1 MFSQSEI
8 KKRPLKMTKY
18 YQKSRVFVL
27 QINKKNIL
35 VPKKVAG
42 TIKFSFILTVT
53 IITCVNF
60 PFVQS
65 QQLNTITMWKLFK
78 VTSKDTRTTSVPLL
92 QKLKVFQ
99 ILICCFH
106 CWLWTSKCQMGK
118 EIIFWGL
125 KNPIFLCDSNHDNVT
140 WWITYNLLRQ
150 REIHRGKL

>member
-60 PFVQS
+60 P
-65 QQLNTITMWKLFK
+65 LGIYLFK
-78 VTSKDTRTTSVPLL
+78 V
-92 QKLKVFQ
+92 
-99 ILICCFH
+99 
-106 CWLWTSKCQMGK
+106 
-118 EIIFWGL
+118 
-125 KNPIFLCDSNHDNVT
+125 SN
-140 WWITYNLLRQ
+140 
-150 REIHRGKL
+150 